1 MMRQLLYSE
10 LIKFKFELLSLI
22 QWLKK
27 INLFTIN
34 IQTYLSINLLVFIGI
49 GINIYI
55 LSTLPEIVYTQEIY
69 DIIYYVGTAIYV
81 LLVAFTNY
89 ASLNYYKKVQFN
101 WVNIII
107 TVLLLLILLGGKHF
121 DLSYRKAIFE
131 SNNIILWGVDVPD
144 LFYPCLLGSMLLF
157 SVVPRK
163 LWLRDNNVELKGI
176 IFDNK
181 VIDVLWGERNDLT
194 TSQIKAINSFY
205 SRQDKRSLLTDLYK
219 SILINSLWPNGRS
232 TVRQWNLF
240 NVYLAFIIYNMILN
254 YNIEN
259 CALRYALYVYLIYT
273 IIIMIFRRLRDS
285 NSSIFWIIG
294 LFVPIIN
301 IYVLYLLYNKTSALY
316 DKESNSIFYY
326 AL

>member
-10 LIKFKFELLSLI
+10 LIKFKLELLILV
-22 QWLKK
+22 QRLKT
-27 INLFTIN
+27 IRLFTVN

-49 GINIYI
+49 GIHIFI

-69 DIIYYVGTAIYV
+69 NIIYYVGTTIYV
-81 LLVAFTNY
+81 LFVAFTNY

-107 TVLLLLILLGGKHF
+107 TVLLLLILLGAKHF
-121 DLSYRKAIFE
+121 DLSYGKAIFE

-144 LFYPCLLGSMLLF
+144 LFYPCLLCLMLLF

-163 LWLRDNNVELKGI
+163 LWLRDNTVELKGI
-176 IFDNK
+176 IFCNK

-194 TSQIKAINSFY
+194 TSQIKAINFFY

-219 SILINSLWPNGRS
+219 SILIDSLWPNGRS

-240 NVYLAFIIYNMILN
+240 NVYLAIIIYNTILN

>member
-1 MMRQLLYSE
+1 MRQLLYSE
-10 LIKFKFELLSLI
+10 LIKFKLELLILV
-22 QWLKK
+22 QGLKTIK
-27 INLFTIN
+27 LFTIN

-49 GINIYI
+49 GINIFV

-81 LLVAFTNY
+81 LFVAFTNY
-89 ASLNYYKKVQFN
+89 ASLKYYKKERFN
-101 WVNIII
+101 WLNIII
-107 TVLLLLILLGGKHF
+107 TVLLLLILLGRKHF
-121 DLSYRKAIFE
+121 DLSYGKAIFE
-131 SNNIILWGVDVPD
+131 SNNIILWGVDIPD
-144 LFYPCLLGSMLLF
+144 LFYPCILCSMLLF

-163 LWLRDNNVELKGI
+163 LWLKDNNVELKGI

-205 SRQDKRSLLTDLYK
+205 SRQDKRPLLTDLYK
-219 SILINSLWPNGRS
+219 SILIDSLWPNGRS

-259 CALRYALYVYLIYT
+259 CALRYALYVYLIY
-273 IIIMIFRRLRDS
+273 IIINMIFRRLRDS

>member
-22 QWLKK
+22 QWLKT

-34 IQTYLSINLLVFIGI
+34 IQTYFSINLLVFIGI

-81 LLVAFTNY
+81 LFVAFTNY

-107 TVLLLLILLGGKHF
+107 TVLLLLILLGGKYF
-121 DLSYRKAIFE
+121 DLSYGKAIFE

-144 LFYPCLLGSMLLF
+144 LFYPCLLCSILLF

-205 SRQDKRSLLTDLYK
+205 SRQDKRPLLTDLYK
-219 SILINSLWPNGRS
+219 SILIDSLLPNGRS

-285 NSSIFWIIG
+285 NSSIFWIIV

>member
-1 MMRQLLYSE
+1 MSFVFNVVVFYS
-10 LIKFKFELLSLI
+10 
-22 QWLKK
+22 
-27 INLFTIN
+27 T
-34 IQTYLSINLLVFIGI
+34 
-49 GINIYI
+49 
-55 LSTLPEIVYTQEIY
+55 
-69 DIIYYVGTAIYV
+69 
-81 LLVAFTNY
+81 
-89 ASLNYYKKVQFN
+89 
-101 WVNIII
+101 
-107 TVLLLLILLGGKHF
+107 
-121 DLSYRKAIFE
+121 
-131 SNNIILWGVDVPD
+131 
-144 LFYPCLLGSMLLF
+144 
-157 SVVPRK
+157 RK

-205 SRQDKRSLLTDLYK
+205 SRQDKRPLLTDLYK
-219 SILINSLWPNGRS
+219 SILIDSLWPNGRS

>member
-1 MMRQLLYSE
+1 M
-10 LIKFKFELLSLI
+10 
-22 QWLKK
+22 
-27 INLFTIN
+27 
-34 IQTYLSINLLVFIGI
+34 
-49 GINIYI
+49 
-55 LSTLPEIVYTQEIY
+55 
-69 DIIYYVGTAIYV
+69 
-81 LLVAFTNY
+81 
-89 ASLNYYKKVQFN
+89 NYYKKVQFH

-107 TVLLLLILLGGKHF
+107 TVVLLLILLGGKHF
-121 DLSYRKAIFE
+121 DLSYGKAIFE

-144 LFYPCLLGSMLLF
+144 LFYPCLWCSMLLF

-205 SRQDKRSLLTDLYK
+205 SRQDKRPLLTDLYK
-219 SILINSLWPNGRS
+219 SILIDSLWPNGRS

-294 LFVPIIN
+294 LFVPISN
-301 IYVLYLLYNKTSALY
+301 IYVLYLLYNKTSVLY

>member
-49 GINIYI
+49 GINIFV

-81 LLVAFTNY
+81 LFVAFTNY

-107 TVLLLLILLGGKHF
+107 TVLLLLILLGGKYF
-121 DLSYRKAIFE
+121 DLSYGKAIFE

-144 LFYPCLLGSMLLF
+144 LFYPCLLCSILLF

-205 SRQDKRSLLTDLYK
+205 SRQDKRPLLTDLYK
-219 SILINSLWPNGRS
+219 SILIDSLLPNGRS

-285 NSSIFWIIG
+285 NSSIFWIIV

>member
-1 MMRQLLYSE
+1 MRQLLYSE
-10 LIKFKFELLSLI
+10 SIKFKLELLTLVQCFKTI
-22 QWLKK
+22 K
-27 INLFTIN
+27 LFTIN

-49 GINIYI
+49 GINIFI

-69 DIIYYVGTAIYV
+69 DTIYYMGTVIYV
-81 LLVAFTNY
+81 LFIAFTNY
-89 ASLNYYKKVQFN
+89 ASLKYYKKERFN
-101 WVNIII
+101 WLNIII

-121 DLSYRKAIFE
+121 ELSYGKAIFE

-144 LFYPCLLGSMLLF
+144 LFYPCLLCSMLLF

-163 LWLRDNNVELKGI
+163 LWLRDNTVELKGI
-176 IFDNK
+176 IFCNK

-205 SRQDKRSLLTDLYK
+205 SGQDKRSLLTDLYK
-219 SILINSLWPNGRS
+219 SILIDSLWPNGRS

-259 CALRYALYVYLIYT
+259 YALRYALYFYLIYT
-273 IIIMIFRRLRDS
+273 IIVMICRRLKDS
-285 NSSIFWIIG
+285 NSSIFWIVV